1 MKQNYFLALCS
12 AFLLWLAWPPVPFTA
27 LILLAGLVPVLL
39 AVENIINS
47 DRKQK
52 GKLVFRTAFLCFVVW
67 NTASIYWVINSLM
80 AVMPTWMA
88 LFVSII
94 PFGLGS
100 LLMTI
105 AFWLYYRLR
114 RITNKA
120 ISYAGLI
127 CFWIAYEYLHQTWDL
142 AFPWMNLGNGF
153 AQSHYLVQWYEYT
166 GVYGG
171 TYWVLMSNILIV
183 ETYLAFK
190 RNDLKKRKYM
200 LVGRSIAHAVL
211 PVIISLLIY
220 FNYSERSNPA
230 NIVVV
235 QPNIDPYEKFG
246 SLNTTIQI
254 ERMIHLSDSIGQSN
268 TEYFIWPETAISQ
281 KTDEA
286 NIRKEANFQTIQT
299 FLSKY
304 KNGNLLSGIESF
316 ALYDTKKTET
326 ARFDELNRL
335 YFDVFNAAVLIENS
349 PRVQFYHK
357 SKLVPGVEQTPFS
370 NSMSFLKPAFAA
382 FGGSSG
388 SYGKQDE
395 PSVFYS
401 QSGIGAAPVICYESI
416 WGEYVA
422 DYVKKD
428 AQFIAIIT
436 NDGWWGNTS
445 GKDQHL
451 QYAKLRAIETRRWVA
466 RSANTG
472 ISAFINQRG
481 DITQQT
487 KWWVP
492 GALKADINLNDELT
506 FYVKHGDYIAL
517 AGSIGCGLFGVF
529 LVWGVFTRRSLAGR
543 GNHAAEV
550 YPK

>member
-1 MKQNYFLALCS
+1 MKQNYLLALGS
-12 AFLLWLAWPPVPFTA
+12 AFLLWLAWPPIPFTA
-27 LILLAGLVPVLL
+27 IILLIGLVPVLL
-39 AVENIINS
+39 AVENIIAS
-47 DRKQK
+47 DSKKK
-52 GKLVFRTAFLCFVVW
+52 GRLIFRTSFLCFVVW
-67 NTASIYWVINSLM
+67 NTACIYWVINSLT
-80 AVMPTWMA
+80 AVMPTAMA
-88 LFVSII
+88 LFVAII

-100 LLMTI
+100 LLMAI

-114 RITNKA
+114 LVTTKA

-171 TYWVLMSNILIV
+171 TYWVMMSNILIF

-190 RNDLKKRKYM
+190 AKDTSKRRYM
-200 LVGRSIAHAVL
+200 LAGRSAIHALL
-211 PVIISLLIY
+211 PIIISLVIY
-220 FNYSERSNPA
+220 FSYSEKSNPA

-246 SLNTTIQI
+246 NLPTSAQI
-254 ERMIHLSDSIGQSN
+254 ERMIRLSDSLGQTN

-281 KTDEA
+281 KTEEKA
-286 NIRKEANFQTIQT
+286 IRMEPNYFAIQNF
-299 FLSKY
+299 LRKY
-304 KNGNLLSGIESF
+304 KNGNLISGIESYTW
-316 ALYDTKKTET
+316 YDSPKTET
-326 ARFDELNRL
+326 ARFDEQSRM
-335 YFDVFNAAVLIENS
+335 YFDVFNAAILIENS
-349 PRVQFYHK
+349 PKVQFYHK

-382 FGGSSG
+382 FGGSAG

-422 DYVKKD
+422 EYVKKD

-492 GALKADINLNDELT
+492 AALKADINLNEELT

-517 AGSIGCGLFGVF
+517 AGTAGSGLFVIF
-529 LVWGVFTRRSLAGR
+529 ILWGIFARRR
-543 GNHAAEV
+543 
-550 YPK
+550 K